1 MEKITLIKISFIALV
16 IAICTTSCV
25 SKKDIIYVQD
35 IDTALSDSQSS
46 KYDAVITSDDI
57 LKIIVTSENMESV
70 QPFNQVVS
78 PVVNQELS
86 IRSQE
91 TLQSYLVD
99 DEGFINYPLLGKLK
113 ASGYTRI
120 ELQDHLKNE
129 MLKYV
134 KDAVVDV
141 RILNYKITLLGE
153 VNRPGTYKV
162 DDNRITLLQALGLA
176 GDLTVYG
183 RRDNIL
189 VLRDMNGIQTST
201 RVDLTSADFIY
212 SPFYYLNQNDTIIV
226 EPNGAQI
233 QASGFNRN
241 ISVYVSIASLLLTT
255 VVVFSNLNK

>member
-1 MEKITLIKISFIALV
+1 MGKITLLKFSFIVMLV
-16 IAICTTSCV
+16 AMVTSSCV

-35 IDTALSDSQSS
+35 IDTALSESQSS
-46 KYDAVITSDDI
+46 KYDAVITNDDI

-70 QPFNQVVS
+70 QPFNKVVS

-99 DEGFINYPLLGKLK
+99 DEGFINYPLLGKVK
-113 ASGYTRI
+113 ASGNTRI
-120 ELQDHLKNE
+120 EFQELLKNK
-129 MLKYV
+129 MLQYV

-141 RILNYKITLLGE
+141 RIINYKITLLGE

-162 DDNRITLLQALGLA
+162 DDNRITLLQAIGLA

-183 RRDNIL
+183 RRDNI
-189 VLRDMNGIQTST
+189 VVIRDMNGIQTST

>member
-1 MEKITLIKISFIALV
+1 MGKITLLKFSFIVLATV
-16 IAICTTSCV
+16 IFTSSCV

-35 IDTALSDSQSS
+35 IDTALSESQSS
-46 KYDAVITSDDI
+46 KYDAVITNDDI

-70 QPFNQVVS
+70 QPFNKVVS

-99 DEGFINYPLLGKLK
+99 DEGFINYPLLGKVK
-113 ASGYTRI
+113 ASGYTRV

-141 RILNYKITLLGE
+141 RIINYKITLLGE
-153 VNRPGTYKV
+153 VNRPGTYSV
-162 DDNRITLLQALGLA
+162 DDNRITLLQAIGLA

-189 VLRDMNGIQTST
+189 VIRDMNGIQTST
-201 RVDLTSADFIY
+201 RVNLTSADFIY

-255 VVVFSNLNK
+255 EVVFSNLNK

>member
-1 MEKITLIKISFIALV
+1 MGKITLSKFSFIV
-16 IAICTTSCV
+16 IFLAMFATSCV

-35 IDTALSDSQSS
+35 IDTALSESKSS
-46 KYDAVITSDDI
+46 KYDAVITNDDI

-78 PVVNQELS
+78 PVVNNELS

-99 DEGFINYPLLGKLK
+99 DEGFINYPLLGKVK

-120 ELQDHLKNE
+120 ELQDHLKTQ
-129 MLKYV
+129 MLLYV

-162 DDNRITLLQALGLA
+162 DDNRITLLQAIGLA

-183 RRDNIL
+183 RRDNI
-189 VLRDMNGIQTST
+189 VVIRDMNGIQTST
-201 RVDLTSADFIY
+201 RVNLTSADFIY

-255 VVVFSNLNK
+255 VVVFSNLNN